1 MPYIVIP
8 IGDNSAKLGDS
19 AVLINHDTNMSVMC
33 VIGERGP
40 TKNGWGEV
48 SIAAIWDTGNPDH
61 KTANHTSGLG
71 TNYEIIIYPGVRYEW
86 GD

>member
-1 MPYIVIP
+1 
-8 IGDNSAKLGDS
+8 
-19 AVLINHDTNMSVMC
+19 MC

-40 TKNGWGEV
+40 AKNGWGEV

-61 KTANHTSGLG
+61 LTANHASGLSN
-71 TNYEIIIYPGVRYEW
+71 NYEIIIYSGVRYDW